1 MKHGIKKRWLV
12 GGLTFFLIWI
22 LHLSAFCEEA
32 YIKGVDVQGNNGV
45 WKVSFLVENCF
56 TEAMDEAL
64 QTGIKTDF
72 IFYLNL
78 YQTRKWWKDRKLG
91 SMQFQHSIQYDPIR
105 AEYRVTLEENGSS
118 RVTSDLEEG
127 KRWMAKV
134 EGVEVRPS
142 SQPKAGIPIELRIK
156 AELNPVKLPF
166 PLEYLFFFVSLWD
179 FETKWHVEPLPP

>member
-1 MKHGIKKRWLV
+1 MKFRVQKKWLV

-22 LHLSAFCEEA
+22 LPLSAFCEEA

-56 TEAMDEAL
+56 TEAMNEAL

-78 YQTRKWWKDRKLG
+78 YQKRKWWRDRKLA
-91 SMQFQHSIQYDPIR
+91 SMQFHHSIQYDPIR
-105 AEYRVTLEENGSS
+105 AEYHVTLEENGSS
-118 RVTSDLEEG
+118 QVTCDLEEG

-134 EGVEVRPS
+134 EGVELRLS
-142 SQPKAGIPIELRIK
+142 SQPKTGIPIELRIK
-156 AELNPVKLPF
+156 AELNPIKLPF

-179 FETKWHVEPLPP
+179 FETKWHIEPLSP